1 MSRKRPRVSPGTALN
16 SLHFKGSIHEAP
28 GLSQCPCV
36 IDAQP
41 TKRNCRVR
49 NSCCRVRSRKYRIAR
64 CRLSLCGLSSKTCC
78 LVCLTWNC
86 TTKARM
92 VLARQSSV
100 LSARKFLIPESARVR
115 RRIFR
120 FVNNLHRKTTVRASL
135 IWSPSSSKKGGR
147 YGFRLSLGMVR
158 GSLSRNGEGGSAGS
172 DSPLR
177 LSFFYTTV
185 TGGSSITVKFITS
198 RIVMMNYCLLG
209 Y

>member
-1 MSRKRPRVSPGTALN
+1 MSISEENTPTSRKLPRVSPGTALN

-28 GLSQCPCV
+28 GSSQCPCV

-64 CRLSLCGLSSKTCC
+64 CRLSLCGLSSKACR

-86 TTKARM
+86 TTRARM

-100 LSARKFLIPESARVR
+100 LSARKFLILESARLR

-147 YGFRLSLGMVR
+147 YGSRLPLGMVR
-158 GSLSRNGEGGSAGS
+158 GSLSRNGEGGVCWVRLPTEAEFLLH
-172 DSPLR
+172 DSHWR
-177 LSFFYTTV
+177 VIYNCENSE
-185 TGGSSITVKFITS
+185 
-198 RIVMMNYCLLG
+198 
-209 Y
+209 

>member
-1 MSRKRPRVSPGTALN
+1 
-16 SLHFKGSIHEAP
+16 
-28 GLSQCPCV
+28 
-36 IDAQP
+36 
-41 TKRNCRVR
+41 
-49 NSCCRVRSRKYRIAR
+49 
-64 CRLSLCGLSSKTCC
+64 
-78 LVCLTWNC
+78 
-86 TTKARM
+86 M

-100 LSARKFLIPESARVR
+100 LPARKFLIPESARVR

-120 FVNNLHRKTTVRASL
+120 FVNTLHWETTVRASL

-147 YGFRLSLGMVR
+147 YGSRLPLGMVR

-185 TGGSSITVKFITS
+185 TGGSSITVKIQNKRT
-198 RIVMMNYCLLG
+198 VMMNYHLFG